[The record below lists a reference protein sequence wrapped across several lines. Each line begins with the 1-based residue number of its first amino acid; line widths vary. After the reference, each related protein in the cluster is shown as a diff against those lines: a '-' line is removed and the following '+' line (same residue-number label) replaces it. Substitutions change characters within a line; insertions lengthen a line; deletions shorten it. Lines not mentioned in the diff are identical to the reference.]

1 MLRSNSTCYFS
12 AYPYLLFK
20 SDITVTNIS
29 NIRPILP
36 TTWRQ
41 KLAGIDKE
49 RNYVT
54 VTRCI
59 SGRCLYVRA
68 QAAVSSAVRQ
78 SCAAGK
84 TVRQHIVEEQG
95 GYCLDAARVEEQ
107 LRSAGYVTQS
117 PLIFCSRLYNRLDET
132 F

>member
-1 MLRSNSTCYFS
+1 MYCYFS
-12 AYPYLLFK
+12 AYPFLLFK
-20 SDITVTNIS
+20 SDIRVTDIS
-29 NIRPILP
+29 KIILP
-36 TTWRQ
+36 TAWRQ

-107 LRSAGYVTQS
+107 LRSVGYVTQS
-117 PLIFCSRLYNRLDET
+117 PLMLCSRLYNRLYSRLDET